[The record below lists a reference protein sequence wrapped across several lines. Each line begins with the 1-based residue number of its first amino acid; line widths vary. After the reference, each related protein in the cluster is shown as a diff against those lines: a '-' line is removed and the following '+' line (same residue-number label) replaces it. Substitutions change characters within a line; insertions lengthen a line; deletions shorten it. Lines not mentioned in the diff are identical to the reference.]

1 MVVSFSTKLILIY
14 IPARSAGGG
23 LHGKTISPSRV
34 RGGKA
39 AVAGR
44 PPYHGRARTP
54 CAPQHDKQPERKQKM
69 IVKFITMKGVSGI
82 AAAPYYVGFV
92 QHDRTMSR
100 RETYEYCAERT
111 GFKAAAIRAVFM
123 ALAEFIRENQRKGNI
138 TYLDGIASIRNYV
151 KGSFAGLAGPWVKG
165 VNYLSVQAVEM
176 EPFKTLLAAILPVN
190 NSEGAKPAI
199 NTVLDETTLVYDVIT
214 GTDVFSI
221 AGSDLAP
228 DATKDDEYVALV
240 DAHGVETKAVID
252 FSDLQN
258 VKAHLESGL
267 LAGEYTLKVYT
278 RSGLGEEFGVHVAS
292 RKVVVG

>member
-1 MVVSFSTKLILIY
+1 
-14 IPARSAGGG
+14 
-23 LHGKTISPSRV
+23 
-34 RGGKA
+34 
-39 AVAGR
+39 
-44 PPYHGRARTP
+44 
-54 CAPQHDKQPERKQKM
+54 M
-69 IVKFITMKGVSGI
+69 IVKFITMKGASNL
-82 AAAPYYVGFV
+82 ASAPFYRGFV

-111 GFKAAAIRAVFM
+111 GFKAAAIRAVFL
-123 ALAEFIRENQRKGNI
+123 ALAEFIKENQRKGNI

-151 KGSFAGLAGPWVKG
+151 KGAFAGLAGPWVKG

-176 EPFKTLLAAILPVN
+176 EPFKTLLAAIIPTN
-190 NSEGAKPAI
+190 NSEGAKPTI

-228 DATKDDEYVALV
+228 DTTKDDEYVALV
-240 DAHGVETKAVID
+240 DAHGVETKAIID

-278 RSGLGEEFGVHVAS
+278 RSGLGDAVGVHVAS
-292 RKVVVG
+292 RKITVE

>member
-1 MVVSFSTKLILIY
+1 M
-14 IPARSAGGG
+14 
-23 LHGKTISPSRV
+23 
-34 RGGKA
+34 KA
-39 AVAGR
+39 
-44 PPYHGRARTP
+44 
-54 CAPQHDKQPERKQKM
+54 
-69 IVKFITMKGVSGI
+69 KFITVKGSERLGRE
-82 AAAPYYVGFV
+82 PFYVGV
-92 QHDRTMSR
+92 LQHERTMSR
-100 RETYEYCAERT
+100 REVYEYCAERT
-111 GFKAAAIRAVFM
+111 GYKATAIRAVFM
-123 ALAEFIRENQRKGNI
+123 AAAEFIRENQRKGNI

-151 KGSFAGLAGPWVKG
+151 KGSFAGLSGPWVKG

-278 RSGLGEEFGVHVAS
+278 RSGLGDEFGVHVAS
-292 RKVVVG
+292 RKVVVE

>member
-1 MVVSFSTKLILIY
+1 
-14 IPARSAGGG
+14 
-23 LHGKTISPSRV
+23 
-34 RGGKA
+34 
-39 AVAGR
+39 
-44 PPYHGRARTP
+44 
-54 CAPQHDKQPERKQKM
+54 M
-69 IVKFITMKGVSGI
+69 IVKFIAMKGASNI
-82 AAAPYYVGFV
+82 ASEPFYRGFV

-111 GFKAAAIRAVFM
+111 GFKAAAIRAVFL

-138 TYLDGIASIRNYV
+138 TYLDGVASIRNYV
-151 KGSFAGLAGPWVKG
+151 KGAFQGLAGPWVKG

-176 EPFKTLLAAILPVN
+176 EPFKTLLAAIVPVN
-190 NSEGAKPAI
+190 NAEGAKPAI
-199 NTVLDETTLVYDVIT
+199 NTVLDETTMVYDVIT

-240 DAHGVETKAVID
+240 DAHGVETRAVID

-278 RSGLGEEFGVHVAS
+278 RSGLGDEFGVRTATRRVA
-292 RKVVVG
+292 VV

>member
-1 MVVSFSTKLILIY
+1 MPDADGLNTLAAMGRGILKETKAKLILT
-14 IPARSAGGG
+14 PHLKEFTRLSCLTKEEVLADPVAAAEGSARETG
-23 LHGKTISPSRV
+23 TILLL
-34 RGGKA
+34 
-39 AVAGR
+39 
-44 PPYHGRARTP
+44 
-54 CAPQHDKQPERKQKM
+54 
-69 IVKFITMKGVSGI
+69 KGPGTI
-82 AAAPYYVGFV
+82 AAAPFYVGFV

-100 RETYEYCAERT
+100 RETYDYCAERT

-123 ALAEFIRENQRKGNI
+123 ALAEFIKENQRKGNI

-190 NSEGAKPAI
+190 NSEGAKPTI
-199 NTVLDETTLVYDVIT
+199 NTVLDETTLVYDVVT

-228 DATKDDEYVALV
+228 DTTKDDEYVALV
-240 DAHGVETKAVID
+240 DAHGVETKAIID

-292 RKVVVG
+292 RKVVVE